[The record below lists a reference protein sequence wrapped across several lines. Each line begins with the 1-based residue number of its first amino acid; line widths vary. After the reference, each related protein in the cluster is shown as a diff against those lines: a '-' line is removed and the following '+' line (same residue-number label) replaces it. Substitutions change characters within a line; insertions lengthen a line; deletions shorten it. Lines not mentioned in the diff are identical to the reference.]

1 MNQSV
6 QNLLKIIGLLIV
18 IPVIALLVGSII
30 SYIMPSGFSNI
41 VAVGAGILTGVL
53 CCLAFKLLQ
62 TPNVIL
68 GTIICV
74 LAGVAVFCIHVQ
86 GTYNTF
92 VKQVYI
98 ESGMNPNVDPQQL
111 TDRLLKEETGYSG
124 VWGYLVHLSKVGI
137 LIKSTRSSVV
147 TEHKGFSFWFEMI
160 ANLTFYA

>member
-1 MNQSV
+1 M
-6 QNLLKIIGLLIV
+6 
-18 IPVIALLVGSII
+18 
-30 SYIMPSGFSNI
+30 
-41 VAVGAGILTGVL
+41 
-53 CCLAFKLLQ
+53 
-62 TPNVIL
+62 
-68 GTIICV
+68 
-74 LAGVAVFCIHVQ
+74 Q

-147 TEHKGFSFWFEMI
+147 TEHKGFS
-160 ANLTFYA
+160 LK